1 MSTTFLQK
9 VTAEARERVAQ
20 AREFGYLAKLEKLA
34 HQRRDESE
42 PHRFHAALSR
52 RDRTNIIAEIKR
64 ASPSKGVIKGE
75 IDVVKLARSYAA
87 GGAAAIS
94 VLTEPKHF
102 DGAIS
107 DLVAA
112 VRTVEIPVLRK
123 DFIIDEYQIVEAAA
137 AGASAILL
145 IVAALSVDELRNLP
159 TVATELGLD
168 VLVEIHDA
176 AEMQTA
182 IEIGATIIGVNNR
195 DLHSLEVSLNTSRQ
209 LIDHRPNGV
218 LMISESGI
226 STRDEIDELKA
237 LGFDGFLIGET
248 LMRTG
253 NPSETLVDWITI

>member
-1 MSTTFLQK
+1 MSSTFLQN
-9 VTAEARERVAQ
+9 VTVEARERVEQ
-20 AREFGYLAKLEKLA
+20 AREFGYFAKLQKQAE
-34 HQRRDESE
+34 QNREERESHAL
-42 PHRFHAALSR
+42 HRALSR

-75 IDVVKLARSYAA
+75 IDVAKLARSYAA

-102 DGAIS
+102 DGTLS

-112 VRTVEIPVLRK
+112 VRSVDIPILRK
-123 DFIIDEYQIVEAAA
+123 DFIVDEYQIVEAAA

-145 IVAALSVDELRNLP
+145 IVAALPIDELARLHK
-159 TVATELGLD
+159 VATELGLD

-182 IEIGATIIGVNNR
+182 IDVGARIIGVNNR
-195 DLHSLEVSLNTSRQ
+195 DLHSLEVSLDTSRQ
-209 LIDHRPNGV
+209 LIRERPDGV
-218 LMISESGI
+218 LLISESGI
-226 STRDEIDELKA
+226 STREEIDELKA
-237 LGFDGFLIGET
+237 LGFEGFLIGET

-253 NPSETLVDWITI
+253 NPSETLADWIKI

>member
-34 HQRRDESE
+34 EQRRDESE
-42 PHRFHAALSR
+42 SHRFHTALSR

-75 IDVVKLARSYAA
+75 IDVAKLARSYAA

-94 VLTEPKHF
+94 VLTEPEHF
-102 DGAIS
+102 DGSIS

-123 DFIIDEYQIVEAAA
+123 DFIVDEYQIVEAAA

-145 IVAALSVDELRNLP
+145 IVAALSIKELRKLHA
-159 TVATELGLD
+159 VAIEFGLD
-168 VLVEIHDA
+168 VLVETHDE

-182 IEIGATIIGVNNR
+182 LEIGAAIIGVNNR
-195 DLHSLEVSLNTSRQ
+195 DLHSLEVSLDTSRK
-209 LIDHRPNGV
+209 LIASKPEGIV
-218 LMISESGI
+218 MVAESGI
-226 STRDEIDELKA
+226 TTRAEIDELRG
-237 LGFDGFLIGET
+237 LGYDAFLIGET
-248 LMRTG
+248 LMRSG
-253 NPSETLVDWITI
+253 DVVETLRGLTE